1 MFVPRNSDW
10 GEDQEQ
16 KLGSFHFWTDGF
28 SLDMVDSTSNFRSG
42 FRQNHVATSFDSQ
55 QKFLIINGYYEA
67 TYHATEDVIVTRG
80 GSGQGSKFAI

>member
-1 MFVPRNSDW
+1 MFAVAIYTCTFNRSTTFRYQASEKMYLQMFVPRNSDW

-42 FRQNHVATSFDSQ
+42 FR
-55 QKFLIINGYYEA
+55 
-67 TYHATEDVIVTRG
+67 
-80 GSGQGSKFAI
+80 